1 MVTTLVS
8 LLLLPKLIDFREIQG
23 KCLFAHIMTHFLDD
37 DTRAVILL
45 SEELFA
51 AGMPLVERDF

>member
-23 KCLFAHIMTHFLDD
+23 KGLFAHIITHFFYD
-37 DTRAVILL
+37 DTRAVMLL
-45 SEELFA
+45 R
-51 AGMPLVERDF
+51 VE